1 MDVFSQQ
8 IQGPIDVVA
17 RRPEYFR
24 VSAPDDGIAD
34 AARLL
39 SEADAPVIF
48 AGNGVLLS
56 DATDELKELAELL
69 TIPVA
74 TTLMGKGA
82 FPERHPL
89 SLGMTGIWGTAPANN
104 TTLNADVVLGIG
116 TAFGE
121 ADCSSWDRRF
131 TFAIPPSRLIQID
144 IDPQEVGKIYPVEV
158 GLVGDARAT
167 LRALIGQLR
176 TLRPTAES
184 KARIAQIAQARSAWE
199 AQLKESQ
206 GDNQKP
212 IHPAR
217 LLSEIAR
224 IVPDDAIFVTDVG
237 WNKNGA
243 GQQLSVQ
250 TPRSFITSGGMAT
263 MGFAPGAADRRQ
275 DRRARPQSDLSR
287 RRRRF
292 ALRHRRPDHGRR
304 ARHPGAVDRV
314 QQLLLLDD
322 QDGRHDVLQ
331 QQLWHGIHDAGR

>member
-1 MDVFSQQ
+1 MTDAN
-8 IQGPIDVVA
+8 PIANLPAAGKLLGLDLGTKTIGVA
-17 RRPEYFR
+17 ISDGMRY
-24 VSAPDDGIAD
+24 SATPLETIKRSKFTAD

-131 TFAIPPSRLIQID
+131 TFAIPPARLIQID

-184 KARIAQIAQARSAWE
+184 TARIAQIAQARAEISR
-199 AQLKESQ
+199 QT
-206 GDNQKP
+206 
-212 IHPAR
+212 AR
-217 LLSEIAR
+217 ALNTELLNSDR
-224 IVPDDAIFVTDVG
+224 
-237 WNKNGA
+237 W
-243 GQQLSVQ
+243 LSVLLPLGDGV
-250 TPRSFITSGGMAT
+250 TFAT
-263 MGFAPGAADRRQ
+263 RR
-275 DRRARPQSDLSR
+275 
-287 RRRRF
+287 
-292 ALRHRRPDHGRR
+292 
-304 ARHPGAVDRV
+304 
-314 QQLLLLDD
+314 
-322 QDGRHDVLQ
+322 
-331 QQLWHGIHDAGR
+331 